1 MEKKNRAV
9 EVGGSVACDLL
20 EEHRERLKIKD
31 RCVPALLYKLLTKFT
46 KTLRG

>member
-1 MEKKNRAV
+1 MEKKNQGV

-20 EEHRERLKIKD
+20 EEHRERLRIKD
-31 RCVPALLYKLLTKFT
+31 RSVPALLYKLLAKFT